1 MCDLATRRGLLATLA
16 PMRHSTTRCASS
28 RSNMPTRTFATI
40 VALSKRSA
48 KVESRSRPKTEPATI
63 QRFRLCRGDV
73 ETGGCPAGLPG
84 ALSSR
89 AGMRKER
96 SSPAACERIH
106 PSARKVTADKSLYLP
121 RRGHRP
127 PNAGDGGDK
136 IQLTCLV
143 RHELLNV

>member
-73 ETGGCPAGLPG
+73 ETGGCPAGLLG
-84 ALSSR
+84 APSGLPDATGSIRPR
-89 AGMRKER
+89 A
-96 SSPAACERIH
+96 
-106 PSARKVTADKSLYLP
+106 KSLQISPYTYLDVDIGRP
-121 RRGHRP
+121 TRGWR
-127 PNAGDGGDK
+127 G
-136 IQLTCLV
+136 
-143 RHELLNV
+143 

>member
-73 ETGGCPAGLPG
+73 ETGGCPAGLLG
-84 ALSSR
+84 APSGLPDAKR
-89 AGMRKER
+89 AVVPLRHATGSIRPR
-96 SSPAACERIH
+96 A
-106 PSARKVTADKSLYLP
+106 KSLQISPYTYLDVDIGRP
-121 RRGHRP
+121 TRGWR
-127 PNAGDGGDK
+127 G
-136 IQLTCLV
+136 
-143 RHELLNV
+143 